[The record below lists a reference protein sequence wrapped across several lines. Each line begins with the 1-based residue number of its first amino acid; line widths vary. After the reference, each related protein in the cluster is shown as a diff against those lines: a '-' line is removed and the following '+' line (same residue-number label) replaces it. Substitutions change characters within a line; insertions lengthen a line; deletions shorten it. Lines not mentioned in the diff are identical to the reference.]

1 MKLNIHTATQNY
13 DSNGYCR
20 NNYNQHGFLK
30 IAKTIEVGSITI
42 TILEHKYAY
51 YIGFL
56 KGKEFYSVGSFLKEN
71 FYNETPQQILD
82 NLTKRIEN
90 LKVGDVLVYF
100 TERFQEL
107 NGENLTTNQEA
118 KND

>member
-1 MKLNIHTATQNY
+1 MKINLITSPLLKPKTKLLNFVKSFPIGSIKLSLFENKSTY
-13 DSNGYCR
+13 YL
-20 NNYNQHGFLK
+20 GFLQGK
-30 IAKTIEVGSITI
+30 DLFVGYEV
-42 TILEHKYAY
+42 A
-51 YIGFL
+51 
-56 KGKEFYSVGSFLKEN
+56 KEN

-107 NGENLTTNQEA
+107 NGQNLTTNQQ
-118 KND
+118 